1 LRFNNGKPTL
11 PAKKRCPELKA
22 KIHKTMQVQKEFK
35 PKARRRRL
43 PGQSQYF
50 WKFKADQVLNKIFDH
65 KQGKSGSKDGKEF
78 TDVEILSFRAH
89 ETLEGTNNP
98 QEKKTP
104 GPTGKQLW
112 RTLGFTSAA
121 ALSLVFTHLT
131 SQQQRLLVQANNLH
145 LLRQL
150 QEDGPRASGARNQD
164 NQTINDNQ
172 ALKNSDPPSPPN
184 EEWMEELA
192 KLPSS
197 NTGASDLLKVPLH
210 GTLKSTQ
217 QSTPSAQPSTGTTGG
232 HKNHLPQLLGI
243 VQRAGTPGA
252 AIIQWDGTSASVNVG
267 GAIGTSGWVLRSS
280 TANSAII
287 ERNGIQRRLSIDTG
301 G

>member
-1 LRFNNGKPTL
+1 
-11 PAKKRCPELKA
+11 
-22 KIHKTMQVQKEFK
+22 MQVQKEFK

-50 WKFKADQVLNKIFDH
+50 WKLKADQVLNKIFDH

-89 ETLEGTNNP
+89 ETLEATNNP
-98 QEKKTP
+98 QEKKAP

-121 ALSLVFTHLT
+121 ALSLAFTHLT

-150 QEDGPRASGARNQD
+150 QEDGPRGSRFRKQD
-164 NQTINDNQ
+164 NQTIHNNQ
-172 ALKNSDPPSPPN
+172 VLKNSDAPPPPN
-184 EEWMEELA
+184 QEWIEEIA
-192 KLPSS
+192 KLPPS
-197 NTGASDLLKVPLH
+197 NTRASNLLKVPLR
-210 GTLKSTQ
+210 GTLKSIQ
-217 QSTPSAQPSTGTTGG
+217 QSTPSAQPSMGTTGG
-232 HKNHLPQLLGI
+232 HGTPLPQLLGI
-243 VQRAGTPGA
+243 IQRARTPGI

-267 GAIGTSGWVLRSS
+267 EAISTSGWVLRSS
-280 TANSAII
+280 NANSAII
-287 ERNGIQRRLSIDTG
+287 ERNGIQQRLSIDIG